1 MKLKYYFLFFV
12 LSLLASCNDEEG
24 LDLHNKPIESNSIVL
39 SPDEYISIAYDNPR
53 VITPDEAKQLAL
65 RFRTEIKEIPLVY
78 VGGLVSREKIDE
90 VLDDGFEFV
99 QMGRALLNE
108 PGFVNRLRTEE
119 KARCN
124 CGHSNYCIARMY
136 TIDMACHKHLEE
148 KLPLCLEREI
158 EKLENQ

>member
-1 MKLKYYFLFFV
+1 MW
-12 LSLLASCNDEEG
+12 
-24 LDLHNKPIESNSIVL
+24 
-39 SPDEYISIAYDNPR
+39 
-53 VITPDEAKQLAL
+53 
-65 RFRTEIKEIPLVY
+65 
-78 VGGLVSREKIDE
+78 GGLVSREKIDE

-108 PGFVNRLRTEE
+108 PGFVNRLRNEE

-148 KLPLCLEREI
+148 KLPPCLEREI
-158 EKLENQ
+158 EKLEKQ